1 MRLENVQNRSKNDQ
15 NRPLNVENQVNWP
28 KNIPKVCKLLQ
39 NSYSG
44 QKARDLLG
52 GGDKGRLKVGDEV
65 DDEGDEEGD
74 EGDVEGGPW
83 SKSGAP
89 D

>member
-39 NSYSG
+39 NFYSG

-52 GGDKGRLKVGDEV
+52 GGDEV